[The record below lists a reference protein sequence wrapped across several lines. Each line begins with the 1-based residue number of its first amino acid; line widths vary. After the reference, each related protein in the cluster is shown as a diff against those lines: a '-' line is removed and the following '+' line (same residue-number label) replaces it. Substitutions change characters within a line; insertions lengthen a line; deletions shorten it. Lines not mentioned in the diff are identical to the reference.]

1 MLSQKDI
8 ETLTV
13 PKNAKL
19 DALFDVLNKL
29 NDADEI
35 LDDAVYGFVPFSSNE
50 EWQNEADNFFWH
62 SEGMKEINDVA
73 IALSKARDLA
83 KHAIH
88 VLEGTTEA
96 QAAY

>member
-1 MLSQKDI
+1 MLSNEDI
-8 ETLTV
+8 KKLTV

-19 DALFDVLNKL
+19 DALFDVLHKL
-29 NDADEI
+29 EDADEI
-35 LDDAVYGFVPFSSNE
+35 LDDAVYGFVPFSPND

-73 IALSKARDLA
+73 LALSKARDLA
-83 KHAIH
+83 RHAIH
-88 VLEGTTEA
+88 VLENTTEA

>member
-1 MLSQKDI
+1 MLSNEDI
-8 ETLTV
+8 EMLTV

-73 IALSKARDLA
+73 IVLSKARDLA
-83 KHAIH
+83 RHAIH
-88 VLEGTTEA
+88 VLEHTTEA